1 MTGLKFSSD
10 QLAKML
16 AGNEQM
22 SIDRRFSTLDVAPHA
37 LQNAVVSQ
45 VLRNKAAGQDFE
57 NRLNLYH
64 AELYHRGVWVIKQEP
79 IARFGLGGAVYPQK
93 GAVDYIAYAP
103 GATIHFDAKTCT
115 DSTYHIPID
124 SMHQLTHLKTARQFG
139 QIAGYVVW
147 WTRQELACWHPVE
160 TVDGSAV
167 RQRDGIILIGVDWFT
182 AIKNIVLQS

>member
-1 MTGLKFSSD
+1 MAGLKFSPD

-16 AGNEQM
+16 AGNEEM
-22 SIDRRFSTLDVAPHA
+22 SIDRRFSMMDVAPA
-37 LQNAVVSQ
+37 VRQNGGASQ
-45 VLRNKAAGQDFE
+45 VLLNKAAGQDFE
-57 NRLNLYH
+57 NRLNFYH
-64 AELYHRGVWVIKQEP
+64 AELYHRGVWVVKQEP

-93 GAVDYIAYAP
+93 GAVDYIAYTR
-103 GATIHFDAKTCT
+103 GVTIHFDAKTCT

-160 TVDGSAV
+160 TVDGSSV
-167 RQRDGIILIGVDWFT
+167 RQRDGIALIGVDWL
-182 AIKNIVLQS
+182 AVIKNIMLQ